1 MALPISYNIRNL
13 IERKTTTLLTA
24 LGIALPVAILLVVL
38 ALVAGLQEA
47 FQASGSPQHVLVL
60 RKGTNAELNSSV
72 SRQQYQDIKFKRGI
86 APLKNG
92 EPAASLELVQVVN
105 LPSVDAPDGMNVTVR
120 GLTPA
125 GFEMRHNVQLSAGR
139 MFTPGQREVVV
150 GKAIAKRYPG
160 LQLSSRVTFARGEW
174 EVVGVL
180 DGGQSALNSE
190 IFGDLHQIA
199 SDYNRPDALSS
210 VLIRAENPM
219 AAQALINDIT
229 SDVKLNLGAMTEV
242 AYYEQQT
249 TASLPIKMLGM
260 LVCTLMAVGSA
271 FAAMDTMYAAVA
283 RRAREIGTLRV
294 LGFSRGSILLSFLL
308 ESLLLALLGG
318 GLGCLLV
325 LPLNNVTTGIGSFV
339 TFSEIAFTY
348 RVTPQVMLAGLLF
361 ALVLGA
367 LGGVLP
373 AFGAARKVILV
384 ALREG

>member
-24 LGIALPVAILLVVL
+24 LGIALPVAILLAVL
-38 ALVAGLQEA
+38 ALVAGLQAA

-72 SRQQYQDIKFKRGI
+72 SPQQYQDIKFKRGI
-86 APLKNG
+86 ALLENG

-120 GLTPA
+120 GLTQA
-125 GFEMRHNVQLSAGR
+125 GFEMRHHVQLSAGR
-139 MFTPGQREVVV
+139 MFAPGRREVVV

-160 LQLSSRVTFARGEW
+160 LRLNGRVMFARGEW

-199 SDYNRPDALSS
+199 SDYNRSDALSS

-219 AAQALINDIT
+219 AAQALIHDIS

-242 AYYEQQT
+242 AYYAQQT

-271 FAAMDTMYAAVA
+271 FAAMNTIVRSSGAAGA
-283 RRAREIGTLRV
+283 RDRDPARARVFAGQHPAE
-294 LGFSRGSILLSFLL
+294 
-308 ESLLLALLGG
+308 
-318 GLGCLLV
+318 
-325 LPLNNVTTGIGSFV
+325 LPPG
-339 TFSEIAFTY
+339 E
-348 RVTPQVMLAGLLF
+348 
-361 ALVLGA
+361 
-367 LGGVLP
+367 P
-373 AFGAARKVILV
+373 AAGAAGWGPGMPAGAAAPQRHD
-384 ALREG
+384 RHW

>member
-13 IERKTTTLLTA
+13 IERKTTTLMTA
-24 LGIALPVAILLVVL
+24 LGIALPVAILLAVL
-38 ALVAGLQEA
+38 ALVAGLQVA

-125 GFEMRHNVQLSAGR
+125 GFELRHDIQLSAGR

-150 GKAIAKRYPG
+150 GKAIARRYPG
-160 LQLSSRVTFARGEW
+160 LRLGAKVTFARGEW

-180 DGGQSALNSE
+180 GGGQSAMNSE
-190 IFGDLHQIA
+190 IFGDLQQIA
-199 SDYNRPDALSS
+199 GDYNRPDALSS
-210 VLIRAENPM
+210 VLIRVEDPV
-219 AAQALINDIT
+219 AAQALISDIA

-249 TASLPIKMLGM
+249 AASLPLKALGM
-260 LVCTLMAVGSA
+260 LVCTLMAIGSA
-271 FAAMDTMYAAVA
+271 FAAMNTMYAAVA

-318 GLGCLLV
+318 VLGCLLV

-348 RVTPQVMLAGLLF
+348 RVTPQVMLTGLLF

-373 AFGAARKVILV
+373 AFGAARKAILV

>member
-1 MALPISYNIRNL
+1 MALPINYNIRNL

-24 LGIALPVAILLVVL
+24 FGIALPVAILLVVL
-38 ALVAGLQEA
+38 ALVAGLQAA

-60 RKGTNAELNSSV
+60 RKGTTAELNSSV
-72 SRQQYQDIKFKRGI
+72 SRQQYQGIKFKRGI
-86 APLKNG
+86 AALKNG

-105 LPSVDAPDGMNVTVR
+105 LPSVDAPDGMNVTIR

-125 GFEMRHNVQLSAGR
+125 GFEMRHHVQLSAGR

-150 GKAIAKRYPG
+150 GQAMAKRYPG
-160 LQLSSRVTFARGEW
+160 LQLGGRVTFARGEW

-190 IFGDLHQIA
+190 IFGDLYQIA

-210 VLIRAENPM
+210 VLIRAENPR
-219 AAQALINDIT
+219 AAQALIHDIT

-249 TASLPIKMLGM
+249 AASLPIKMLGM
-260 LVCTLMAVGSA
+260 LVCTLMAIGSA
-271 FAAMDTMYAAVA
+271 FAVMNTMYAAVA

-294 LGFSRGSILLSFLL
+294 LGFSRGNILLSFLL

-318 GLGCLLV
+318 SLGCLLV
-325 LPLNNVTTGIGSFV
+325 LPLHNVTTGIGSFV

-348 RVTPQVMLAGLLF
+348 RVTPQIMLAGLLF

-373 AFGAARKVILV
+373 ACGAARKAILV

>member
-1 MALPISYNIRNL
+1 MAVPISYNIRNL

-24 LGIALPVAILLVVL
+24 LGIALPVAILLAVL
-38 ALVAGLQEA
+38 ALVVGLQEA

-125 GFEMRHNVQLSAGR
+125 GFEMRHHVQLSAGR

-160 LQLSSRVTFARGEW
+160 LRLSGRVTFARGEW

-199 SDYNRPDALSS
+199 SDYNRPDTLSS

-271 FAAMDTMYAAVA
+271 FAAMNTMYAAVA

-325 LPLNNVTTGIGSFV
+325 LPLNKPPI
-339 TFSEIAFTY
+339 
-348 RVTPQVMLAGLLF
+348 RPPPP
-361 ALVLGA
+361 VL
-367 LGGVLP
+367 
-373 AFGAARKVILV
+373 
-384 ALREG
+384 E

>member
-271 FAAMDTMYAAVA
+271 FAAMNTMYAAVA

-373 AFGAARKVILV
+373 AFGAARKAIRV

>member
-1 MALPISYNIRNL
+1 VALPLSYNMRNL
-13 IERKTTTLLTA
+13 IERKTTTLMTA

-38 ALVAGLQEA
+38 ALVLGLQAA

-60 RKGTNAELNSSV
+60 RKGTNAEINSSV
-72 SRQQYQDIKFKRGI
+72 SHQQYQDIKFKRGI
-86 APLKNG
+86 ASLKNG

-125 GFEMRHNVQLSAGR
+125 GLEIRHALQLSAGR

-150 GKAIAKRYPG
+150 GKAMAKRYRG
-160 LQLSSRVTFARGEW
+160 LQLGGTVTFGRGAW

-180 DGGQSALNSE
+180 DGGQSAVNSE
-190 IFGDLHQIA
+190 IFGDLHQVA

-210 VLIRAENPM
+210 VLLRAENPR
-219 AAQALINDIT
+219 AAQELISDIA

-249 TASLPIKMLGM
+249 AASLPIKALGM
-260 LVCTLMAVGSA
+260 LVCVLMAIGSA
-271 FAAMDTMYAAVA
+271 CAAMNTMYAAVA

-318 GLGCLLV
+318 VIGCLLV
-325 LPLNNVTTGIGSFV
+325 LPLHNVTTGIGSFV

-348 RVTPQVMLAGLLF
+348 RVTPQVMLTDLLF

-367 LGGVLP
+367 LGGMLP
-373 AFGAARKVILV
+373 AFGAARKEILM